1 MKALSKKPV
10 DRSSHRGDSLPHSY
24 LADHPD
30 ARIQWSMNEVVFGRL
45 IAAKKERIKR
55 RKREKVL
62 FFSIGLCISLLLVI
76 AAFDWKIYTN
86 IDDAAWK
93 KEADHFENLVEIP
106 QTEQVVPLVPKVDQA
121 HFIEIADEEI
131 IEEQIELNLD
141 LEITEEAAIQQVIV
155 SVPELVEVEEKAEE
169 IFTIVEQQPSP
180 VGGMAAF
187 YKYVGDNLKYP
198 DMASRMNIQ
207 GRVFVQFVI
216 EKDGS
221 ITDVQVV
228 KGIGAG
234 CDEEA
239 VRVVSQAPAWE
250 PGKQRGRPVRV
261 RMILP
266 IVFRLIS

>member
-1 MKALSKKPV
+1 MKVLSKKAV
-10 DRSSHRGDSLPHSY
+10 ASNSQNTGTVLDHH
-24 LADHPD
+24 LADHPE
-30 ARIQWSMNEVVFGRL
+30 AHLHWSMNEAVFRRL
-45 IAAKKERIKR
+45 MSAKEERIAKR
-55 RKREKVL
+55 KGEKTL
-62 FFSIGLCISLLLVI
+62 FFTIGLCISLLLVI
-76 AAFDWKIYTN
+76 LAFDWKIYTKA
-86 IDDAAWK
+86 DHEALRR
-93 KEADHFENLVEIP
+93 EADHFDNLVEIP
-106 QTEQVVPLVPKVDQA
+106 QTAQPVPPTPRVDQVE
-121 HFIEIADEEI
+121 FIEVADEEV
-131 IEEQIELNLD
+131 IEDQIELNLD
-141 LEITEEAAIQQVIV
+141 LEITEEAVIQQVVV
-155 SVPELVEVEEKAEE
+155 SVPEFVEVEEKAEE

-198 DMASRMNIQ
+198 EMASRMNIQ